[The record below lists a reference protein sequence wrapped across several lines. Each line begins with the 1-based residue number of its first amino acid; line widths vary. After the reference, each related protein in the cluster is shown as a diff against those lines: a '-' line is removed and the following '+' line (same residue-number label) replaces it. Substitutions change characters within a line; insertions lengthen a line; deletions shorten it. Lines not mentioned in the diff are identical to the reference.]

1 MIPKPGEFISEN
13 QRPITCLNTLY
24 KWFTS
29 CLLKPINQHLDRHR
43 LMETA
48 QRGVKSK
55 CGGTTDNLLID
66 RMVCQDSHN
75 AHKNLSMAWIDVRQA
90 FDSVSH
96 EWLQETMSL
105 HKFAGWICRTVERL
119 CRSWNTRIVAHT
131 NQGHETSQVIHFNK
145 GLPQGDALCPRLFTM
160 CINPIAW
167 KLKATD
173 GYKLSKPIEGKITHL
188 LYVDDMKIFAAAQS
202 KLDRVLKVTKTAME
216 DIGLIWNGKKC
227 SIAHIKKGVLDST
240 NHNDRQSITNLKDGE
255 TYRFLGI
262 LENTQ
267 QEDSKVLE
275 TTSKTYQQRLSVI
288 WSSPLSDFH
297 KVTATSQYAL
307 PALSYPM
314 WTQTCQINALKQID
328 RESRK
333 IIKDN
338 GESHPATSTD
348 LYYLPRK
355 MGGRGLKSVETQYKM
370 TKVKTAVKLCTNQD
384 STMQL
389 VRQFDE
395 KCERNGRRSIV
406 KDAKKYAEEMGLEL
420 SLSPGA
426 VVTTTDSNE
435 DISSEKVGKVMQNS
449 MNAKGID
456 TIKDQKWQGKLIQTR

>member
-1 MIPKPGEFISEN
+1 MREVDTRVK
-13 QRPITCLNTLY
+13 QRPTQAA
-24 KWFTS
+24 
-29 CLLKPINQHLDRHR
+29 INNINLAVNEIVNREQQQH
-43 LMETA
+43 
-48 QRGVKSK
+48 S
-55 CGGTTDNLLID
+55 
-66 RMVCQDSHN
+66 
-75 AHKNLSMAWIDVRQA
+75 
-90 FDSVSH
+90 
-96 EWLQETMSL
+96 
-105 HKFAGWICRTVERL
+105 
-119 CRSWNTRIVAHT
+119 
-131 NQGHETSQVIHFNK
+131 
-145 GLPQGDALCPRLFTM
+145 
-160 CINPIAW
+160 INPSRNTFEYLWIISCILYAVVVAFLFYKKW
-167 KLKATD
+167 KKPAGAKGQKERKTQSQKLKDAYISRATE
-173 GYKLSKPIEGKITHL
+173 LRRKISIAKAEL
-188 LYVDDMKIFAAAQS
+188 ELE
-202 KLDRVLKVTKTAME
+202 VTKTAME
-216 DIGLIWNGKKC
+216 DIGLIWNEKKC

-370 TKVKTAVKLCTNQD
+370 TKVKTAVKLYTNQD
-384 STMQL
+384 STMEL
-389 VRQFDE
+389 GTRKPR
-395 KCERNGRRSIV
+395 KCSTRNCW
-406 KDAKKYAEEMGLEL
+406 M
-420 SLSPGA
+420 
-426 VVTTTDSNE
+426 
-435 DISSEKVGKVMQNS
+435 
-449 MNAKGID
+449 
-456 TIKDQKWQGKLIQTR
+456 